1 MKQFISCP
9 IRALAALLTILPI
22 ANAQPTS
29 SHPRVEL
36 RDAQFYRFPGVS
48 RLDKKNAIDC
58 NSPAVW
64 IGSTFY
70 LFNSYAQPYRGS
82 GKGLLNVRF
91 MSPSPM
97 AGNIDGMPLSG
108 LYVWLESVWLDE
120 RGILY
125 GWYHYEPDDV
135 CKPKAHLP
143 TAPRIG
149 ALRSKDNGASWEH
162 LGVVIDPPPGSFRCD
177 TPSPWD
183 AGGHGDFSVIADRQG
198 EYLYFLYSSY
208 VKDPAEQ
215 GVAIARMRIADRDA
229 PAGKVLKW
237 HRGGW
242 SQPGLG
248 GRLTPI
254 WPSRI
259 DWHRPNADLFWGPSV
274 HWNTH
279 LNTFV
284 ILMNRAVTTG
294 MKGDGTWVSFNDELA
309 NPSGWSEPA
318 QILTAAQ
325 AQTAAK
331 GANKGNAA
339 NFGWYPQVVGTARGE
354 SDRLAGKTARYFVAG
369 VSNKVIVFLRPGE
382 KK

>member
-1 MKQFISCP
+1 MSFT
-9 IRALAALLTILPI
+9 RRTLVGLALVAPFAVAAPVSAADAIKLGYQLPLTGNTAQYGQDFKTAAEIALERFNASGRLPVK
-22 ANAQPTS
+22 
-29 SHPRVEL
+29 VEIVFEDS
-36 RDAQFYRFPGVS
+36 RSDA
-48 RLDKKNAIDC
+48 K
-58 NSPAVW
+58 
-64 IGSTFY
+64 
-70 LFNSYAQPYRGS
+70 
-82 GKGLLNVRF
+82 
-91 MSPSPM
+91 
-97 AGNIDGMPLSG
+97 
-108 LYVWLESVWLDE
+108 E
-120 RGILY
+120 
-125 GWYHYEPDDV
+125 
-135 CKPKAHLP
+135 
-143 TAPRIG
+143 
-149 ALRSKDNGASWEH
+149 
-162 LGVVIDPPPGSFRCD
+162 
-177 TPSPWD
+177 
-183 AGGHGDFSVIADRQG
+183 
-198 EYLYFLYSSY
+198 
-208 VKDPAEQ
+208 